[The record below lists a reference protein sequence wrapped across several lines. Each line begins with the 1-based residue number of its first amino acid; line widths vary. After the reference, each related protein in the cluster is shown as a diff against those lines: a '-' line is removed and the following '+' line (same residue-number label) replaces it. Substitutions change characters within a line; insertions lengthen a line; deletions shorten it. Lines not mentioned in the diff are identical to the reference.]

1 MDTQN
6 KDDYTI
12 TLHPLAIF
20 GEDVSKDKI
29 TIRLTSNKKTKVNI
43 KLNKITINGMDDKY
57 DILLAELNNKVNN
70 NSGNVFPNGTLVAVR
85 IREEIGDKIVIGEIS
100 KLLIIENKLSYE
112 VIIDTLYN
120 SVKVPAYDVAS
131 LAHADVLWTITNL

>member
-1 MDTQN
+1 
-6 KDDYTI
+6 
-12 TLHPLAIF
+12 
-20 GEDVSKDKI
+20 
-29 TIRLTSNKKTKVNI
+29 
-43 KLNKITINGMDDKY
+43 MDDKY
-57 DILLAELNNKVNN
+57 DVLLTELNNKVNN

-85 IREEIGDKIVIGEIS
+85 LREDTDKIVIGEVS

-131 LAHADVLWTITNL
+131 LAHADVLWTIANL

>member
-6 KDDYTI
+6 KDDYNI
-12 TLHPLAIF
+12 TLTPIAMF
-20 GEDVSKDKI
+20 GEDTSKDKI
-29 TIRLTSNKKTKVNI
+29 TVRFTANKKAKVNI
-43 KLNKITINGMDDKY
+43 KLNEIKISDMDDKY
-57 DILLAELNNKVNN
+57 DVLLTELNNKVNN

-85 IREEIGDKIVIGEIS
+85 LREDTDKIVIGEVS
-100 KLLIIENKLSYE
+100 KLLIIENKISYE

-131 LAHADVLWTITNL
+131 LAHADVLWTIANL